1 MVLPD
6 VLVYFSPLVVLSTHL
21 ETRGMG
27 AGSTHVL
34 PGLVCGTSGGAP
46 WCPALRPVPSR
57 EGELPP
63 CLSGL
68 AV

>member
-1 MVLPD
+1 MVLPN

-21 ETRGMG
+21 GTRGMG
-27 AGSTHVL
+27 AGSTHAL
-34 PGLVCGTSGGAP
+34 SGLVCGTSGGAP
-46 WCPALRPVPSR
+46 WCPALRPAPSR
-57 EGELPP
+57 EGELLP